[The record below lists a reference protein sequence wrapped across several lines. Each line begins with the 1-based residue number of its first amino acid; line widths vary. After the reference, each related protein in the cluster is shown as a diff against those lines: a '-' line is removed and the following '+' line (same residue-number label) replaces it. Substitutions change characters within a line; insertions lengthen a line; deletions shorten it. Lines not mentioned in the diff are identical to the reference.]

1 MRIIYRDNYTPQ
13 IGDYHERIIIDGAQG
28 KQWLFDCDGVYT
40 DMAGGVE
47 IVNEKG
53 QATNKAVSQ
62 KLFTDEI
69 NDEANARSEA
79 DRAIWEEIEDIEA
92 SSDVTD
98 IVGTHADLENYDTS
112 KLNDNDIIKVLV
124 DETQDDKITYY
135 RWDEETDTFTL
146 VGAIGPYYTE
156 TEADNKF
163 QDKLTAG
170 ANILIDANNE
180 ISATDTTY
188 TAGTNITIDS
198 DNVISAVSYTAGA
211 NVSIDANNVI
221 SATDTT
227 YSDFVGTDGQ
237 VAGTAG
243 LVPAPATTDADKY
256 LKSDGTWAT
265 VAAGPTIVQTTGTS
279 QTDVMSQVATS
290 QLIYPSG
297 YEATKNRIVIGSGA
311 SVTSTTYTGQIAI
324 GVNAKS
330 FNDSA
335 IAIGSGSIASGSN
348 PYHWG
353 LIAIGTGA
361 ASDSLGGVAIGYGA
375 KSNYQYSVALGAE
388 SKPRERGVV
397 DVSTSTYNHGYQGTN
412 DQSRTDYR
420 VISGVH
426 DGEQLHDAATVAQGN
441 TLSVAAPTS
450 ATVGVV
456 GQLLTDTSGVALYQ
470 CTAVNGGSYTW
481 EKVGAKL
488 YTTTGQNTDGAV
500 TQKLFTDTVGDIET
514 ALQILN
520 SGAGVP

>member
-13 IGDYHERIIIDGAQG
+13 IGDYHERIIIDGAQE

-40 DMAGGVE
+40 DITGGVE

-79 DRAIWEEIEDIEA
+79 DRAIWQEIEDIEA

-98 IVGTHADLENYDTS
+98 VVGTHADLENYDTS
-112 KLNDNDIIKVLV
+112 KLKDNDIIKVLE
-124 DETQDDKITYY
+124 DETQNDQITYY
-135 RWDEETDTFTL
+135 RWDKDTGTFTL
-146 VGAIGPYYTE
+146 IGAVGPYYTQSQ
-156 TEADNKF
+156 ADQKF

-170 ANILIDANNE
+170 ANISIDANNE

-198 DNVISAVSYTAGA
+198 DNVISATSYTAGT
-211 NVSIDANNVI
+211 NVSIDADHVI

-227 YSDFVGTDGQ
+227 YSDFVGTDG
-237 VAGTAG
+237 VDAGTAG
-243 LVPAPATTDADKY
+243 LVPAPATTDAGKF
-256 LKSDGTWAT
+256 LKADGTWDT
-265 VAAGPTIVQTTGTS
+265 VGGGIDPSTTFWGQSVVNGVVDGNITNTKSPSTFGISYTPTGS
-279 QTDVMSQVATS
+279 
-290 QLIYPSG
+290 
-297 YEATKNRIVIGSGA
+297 NRGA
-311 SVTSTTYTGQIAI
+311 SV
-324 GVNAKS
+324 S
-330 FNDSA
+330 FNSA
-335 IAIGSGSIASGSN
+335 GQTTFYSLRKSGGIWSSEVVAYMDTTEFSVKPIISQYTSN
-348 PYHWG
+348 P
-353 LIAIGTGA
+353 IMPTA
-361 ASDSLGGVAIGYGA
+361 AKHYTCKAY
-375 KSNYQYSVALGAE
+375 
-388 SKPRERGVV
+388 V
-397 DVSTSTYNHGYQGTN
+397 DQV
-412 DQSRTDYR
+412 
-420 VISGVH
+420 
-426 DGEQLHDAATVAQGN
+426 GN
-441 TLSVAAPTS
+441 TLSPAAPTT

-500 TQKLFTDTVGDIET
+500 TQKLFTDTVGNIET